1 MIFVAD
7 LQKRRIPAAKIRR
20 LARCILR
27 GEGAGAAS
35 LSFAFVDDREIR
47 KLNRKFLRHDF
58 ATDVLAFRLDGD
70 VLGEVVISTDYA
82 AKEARK
88 RGIPWEEELLRYV
101 AHGTLHLLGYD
112 DHDPRKKR
120 IMWKRQEEYLN
131 PGDRKLVFLRG
142 SSRFAR
148 RS

>member
-1 MIFVAD
+1 MKSVVWIAN
-7 LQKRRIPAAKIRR
+7 LQKRRLPVAKVRR
-20 LARCILR
+20 LARRILR
-27 GEGAGAAS
+27 GEGAGAAN

-47 KLNRKFLRHDF
+47 KLNRKFLRHNV
-58 ATDVLAFRLDGD
+58 ATDVLAFRIDGD
-70 VLGEVVISTDYA
+70 VLGEVVISTEYA

-120 IMWKRQEEYLN
+120 IMWKKQEGYL
-131 PGDRKLVFLRG
+131 RCK
-142 SSRFAR
+142 
-148 RS
+148 